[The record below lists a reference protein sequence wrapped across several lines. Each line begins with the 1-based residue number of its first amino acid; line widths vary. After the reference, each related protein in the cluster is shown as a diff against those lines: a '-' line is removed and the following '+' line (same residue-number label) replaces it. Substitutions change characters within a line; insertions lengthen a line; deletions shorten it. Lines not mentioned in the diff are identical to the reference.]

1 MKKENAVHIH
11 NGTLFSHKKNKILT
25 FMTTWMDTEGIM
37 LSEMG
42 QRKTHTVPS
51 HLYVVYQEQTI
62 AELIDLENSGGCQ
75 RLRWGHNE

>member
-1 MKKENAVHIH
+1 MKKENVVHER

-42 QRKTHTVPS
+42 QTKTHTVPS
-51 HLYVVYQEQTI
+51 HL
-62 AELIDLENSGGCQ
+62 
-75 RLRWGHNE
+75 